1 MVHRHKIDDPGIFKF
16 ISLFAKSYIFLL
28 KFIISLLQ
36 KGVAIFHGQGPFPNI
51 PIFKLRIRKGKFF
64 FPIVFFFKMLQKF
77 NLVVKRSENNKN
89 NILSHS
95 VITKLA
101 V

>member
-51 PIFKLRIRKGKFF
+51 PIFKLRKLNNF